1 MPLLQ
6 RGLRG
11 EPVRLLQEKL
21 GVTADG
27 IFGAGTDKA
36 LRDYQSSNGLAVDG
50 IAGPDTFTSLGLHEL
65 VIVHKGS
72 RGDCV
77 KKVQEQLGLAADGIF
92 GSGTEA
98 AVKQFQTANGLD
110 ADGIAGPST
119 LAKMDTFSEVDE
131 AVVAKSIL
139 PPDYQEP
146 AVPAALAEKA
156 APEDKIQMPNAIA
169 SLQEKTETKSSV
181 WGSIKSMF
189 N

>member
-36 LRDYQSSNGLAVDG
+36 LRDYQADNGLAVDG
-50 IAGPDTFTSLGLHEL
+50 IAGPDTFASMGLYEL
-65 VIVHKGS
+65 VIVQKGS

-77 KKVQEQLGLAADGIF
+77 KKVQQQLSLGDDGIF

-98 AVKQFQTANGLD
+98 AVIQFQTANGLE
-110 ADGIAGPST
+110 ADGIVGPAT
-119 LAKMDTFSEVDE
+119 LAKMDNFSTVDA

-139 PPDYQEP
+139 PPTYEEP
-146 AVPAALAEKA
+146 AVPASIADAP
-156 APEDKIQMPNAIA
+156 APEDKAVLPGVIA
-169 SLQEKTETKSSV
+169 SLQDKLKTKGSV
-181 WGSIKSMF
+181 WGSLKSMF